1 MGTGS
6 HFKIYQPSIFNTD
19 SEIKLFKNTIHFD
32 SGYSVFN
39 GPITG
44 RSSITGNS
52 IVKYGGLSTEYLM
65 ANGSSLQYSQNSG
78 NSNFY
83 LYDNSDGITT
93 PPPLNGHIGYNN
105 ATQANAT
112 ILYISHLT
120 SDGIDIGIYFN
131 QLTQIQDVYLQD
143 KNSSLNFIKYNITG
157 TPTIIPNSYISIPV
171 SYTIGNGGGSGTAS
185 FGDDTPLIISFFT
198 NSIEV
203 DTRLTTLETKT
214 QNQTATPTTTT
225 MTGTTNINSVYTL
238 PNTAPAVGQV
248 MTCGSLGVANWI
260 TPTASSFSSIYP
272 YPTSI
277 RTVALGGATRTLCA
291 TYTMT
296 SNITFTTASLFFPV
310 IGSDVSRVG
319 IYRGDLTTATLVGQ
333 TASSVPLSAYT
344 TRTLTLVVGQSL
356 TFTIGQQIV
365 IAFAT
370 NGSSGT
376 NTSTT
381 TGPLNIG
388 VAFISG
394 TSYSAAGFP
403 ALISGIASPA
413 ATSIRMCMD
422 LL

>member
-1 MGTGS
+1 
-6 HFKIYQPSIFNTD
+6 
-19 SEIKLFKNTIHFD
+19 
-32 SGYSVFN
+32 
-39 GPITG
+39 
-44 RSSITGNS
+44 
-52 IVKYGGLSTEYLM
+52 
-65 ANGSSLQYSQNSG
+65 
-78 NSNFY
+78 
-83 LYDNSDGITT
+83 
-93 PPPLNGHIGYNN
+93 
-105 ATQANAT
+105 
-112 ILYISHLT
+112 
-120 SDGIDIGIYFN
+120 
-131 QLTQIQDVYLQD
+131 
-143 KNSSLNFIKYNITG
+143 
-157 TPTIIPNSYISIPV
+157 
-171 SYTIGNGGGSGTAS
+171 
-185 FGDDTPLIISFFT
+185 
-198 NSIEV
+198 
-203 DTRLTTLETKT
+203 
-214 QNQTATPTTTT
+214 

-413 ATSIRMCMD
+413 ATAIRMCMD